1 MKVALLCP
9 ADSAKVV
16 SGPEPV
22 HAAAVGQTAQA
33 AQHEAALQP
42 PLQLSPEPKIP
53 TQAALPIP
61 PLPGKSPAA
70 VPAPSRAG
78 PPPPPPPP
86 PMKSRPGQ
94 AGKTVPP
101 LPAPSRAGAPP
112 PPPPPPMRSRP
123 GQAGKTVPSPPP
135 PPKSK
140 LGSSGTKGA
149 LSGQVSAMQASGCSG
164 KVGVSH
170 ISSTCVQCILILG
183 LSCMSARIISIM
195 PCEPSLLPSSARTTS
210 VPHTWIILSDVLL

>member
-42 PLQLSPEPKIP
+42 PLQLSPEPKRP

-61 PLPGKSPAA
+61 PLPGNSPAA

-78 PPPPPPPP
+78 P
-86 PMKSRPGQ
+86 
-94 AGKTVPP
+94 
-101 LPAPSRAGAPP
+101 PP

-135 PPKSK
+135 PLKSK

-149 LSGQVSAMQASGCSG
+149 LSGQVSAMQASGSSG

-170 ISSTCVQCILILG
+170 ISSSCVQCILILG
-183 LSCMSARIISIM
+183 YPACQLESSLSCHVKYICYLAQLAQ
-195 PCEPSLLPSSARTTS
+195 LLCLT
-210 VPHTWIILSDVLL
+210 LG